1 MTTDR
6 PTQMTFT
13 KLVVDDLEAISN
25 YYCSVFDLHRGFHE
39 KFESGIGG
47 EPIEEIALAATPGD
61 RWGALTLLKFLNR
74 PAAQGDGAIIGFTT
88 SDLEA
93 LLERV
98 RLSGGD
104 LVGEIKEMPR
114 LGIRVAFARDPE
126 GHLNELVELRT

>member
-1 MTTDR
+1 MTTER
-6 PTQMTFT
+6 STLRIFT
-13 KLVVDDLEAISN
+13 KLVVDDLEAIAD

-39 KFESGIGG
+39 TFESGIGG
-47 EPIEEIALAATPGD
+47 EPIEEIALTAAPGD
-61 RWGALTLLKFLNR
+61 RWGTLTLLKFLNR
-74 PAAQGDGAIIGFTT
+74 PAAKDDGAIIGFTT

-98 RLSGGD
+98 RLSGGQ

-114 LGIRVAFARDPE
+114 LGIRVAFTRDPE